1 MLQLELSIENN
12 NMQSTTNALSNSVTV
27 DASII
32 CKTSRNK
39 SVELAVVLSEKKKWK
54 VISRW

>member
-1 MLQLELSIENN
+1 MQQVLQLELSIENN

-32 CKTSRNK
+32 CKTSRNE
-39 SVELAVVLSEKKKWK
+39 SVELAVVLSKKKK
-54 VISRW
+54 